1 MSLYLL
7 GIPLVLVVLS
17 LIGRW
22 RQVSLLVLAL
32 PAFILQTV
40 LLWIMPVNEF
50 LLWAQSLQL
59 LGLFTFASA
68 LILNINRNKN
78 SERIDNILMGQ
89 VYFALFS
96 FFSLAVLLMP
106 GLWQQAIMAIISLM
120 VLVVWFV
127 SQHGVRI
134 NLGIAVI
141 NWFFTVMA
149 MAFLLQLFTVIS
161 ATIIGVL
168 LIVLALL
175 GLIVFHYYR
184 FWLTLWLFCFHWGL
198 AMLLLWS
205 STPASGL
212 AVFLHLSFFFV
223 ALMFISIIQY
233 LFQEGENEVQEYE
246 DGTVV
251 TLGFWRTLTTITQY
265 LHRLRTKE
273 NVFAQSRSLPGSR
286 FSWSHAFL
294 LVAIMLLWSMPP
306 TVLFLTTFLL
316 FSQVVAI
323 FITSYWVLALIVVI
337 FIIFTI
343 LSTIR
348 LTNLWYQGSPLVLTK
363 RSKVLVSLYALLL
376 MLVLIGSTFWLPDQ
390 LMNGLTA
397 ITARLA

>member
-7 GIPLVLVVLS
+7 GIPLVVVVLS

-22 RQVSLLVLAL
+22 RQVSLLALAL
-32 PAFILQTV
+32 PAFILQAAM
-40 LLWIMPVNEF
+40 LWMIPVSEF

-59 LGLFTFASA
+59 LGLFTFASV
-68 LILNINRNKN
+68 LMLNINGSKHANEPN
-78 SERIDNILMGQ
+78 NLLMGQ

-96 FFSLAVLLMP
+96 FFTLAILLMP

-127 SQHGVRI
+127 SQNGVRI

-141 NWFFTVMA
+141 NWFFTVMT
-149 MAFLLQLFTVIS
+149 MAFSLQLFTVTS
-161 ATIIGVL
+161 ATIIGTL

-184 FWLTLWLFCFHWGL
+184 FWLTLWFFCFHWGL

-205 STPASGL
+205 STPSSGL

-223 ALMFISIIQY
+223 ALMLISIIQY

-246 DGTVV
+246 NGTVV
-251 TLGFWRTLTTITQY
+251 TLGFWRTLTSINRY
-265 LHRLRTKE
+265 LSRLRTKE
-273 NVFAQSRSLPGSR
+273 RVVAEAATAQGPRL
-286 FSWSHAFL
+286 SWSHAFL

-316 FSQVVAI
+316 FSQIIAI

-337 FIIFTI
+337 FVLFTV
-343 LSTIR
+343 LGTIR
-348 LTNLWYQGSPLVLTK
+348 LANLWYQGSPLNLTK
-363 RSKVLVSLYALLL
+363 RSKALVSLYALLL
-376 MLVLIGSTFWLPDQ
+376 ISVLTGATFWLPDQ

-397 ITARLA
+397 ITDLLA